1 MRGDYSDKKSV
12 LKLFQDVEKEISN
25 LNHKV
30 ASDMRDIEIKIATAQ
45 RSLI

>member
-12 LKLFQDVEKEISN
+12 LELFQYVEKEINN

-30 ASDMRDIEIKIATAQ
+30 ASDIRDIEIKIAIAQ